1 MTGQILGRSPATLS
15 VSTDVPGL
23 IQRLTAIPAGSHH
36 ILSCYIRL
44 KPRDR
49 TRASYLITEFKDRV
63 KALRADPMV
72 LALARDERLAVER
85 DLNQI
90 LGYLGHP
97 RDLPHTPGL
106 AIFACEEL
114 GLFEAAALTRVHR
127 TRLMLDDTPWIG
139 ELVASVEEAQ
149 PILTIVFDRAHA
161 RFFEVTAAG
170 LTEQACLTA
179 PSTRGGG
186 FHSDRGGAPGWGEHD
201 YHRRLEE
208 EHHRHYANVVQ
219 RAQEI
224 LRARPARGVVL
235 AGSTDHTAAL
245 TRFLPEGIADR
256 MLGSV
261 KLNPTAISTTELQA
275 TSLSLAE
282 EHSRKIIESELRG
295 LDDAV
300 GSGWAVNGARET
312 LRALHQ
318 GQVRTLFLR
327 DNLEGQGFRCSATG
341 RLVLAKGDCRN
352 EGQPKPVRDL
362 VDEAIE
368 EALRQRV
375 RVVLVPDCAEA
386 DAVDGL
392 AATLRFR

>member
-1 MTGQILGRSPATLS
+1 MATQTLRTPAARPS
-15 VSTDVPGL
+15 VSTDVVAL
-23 IQRLTAIPAGSHH
+23 ITRLVAIPTGSHH

-44 KPRDR
+44 GPRDR
-49 TRASYLITEFKDRV
+49 TRATYLITELKDRA
-63 KALRADPMV
+63 KALRTDPTV
-72 LALARDERLAVER
+72 LTLARDVRLAVER
-85 DLNQI
+85 DLTRVLDYVRN
-90 LGYLGHP
+90 P

-114 GLFEAAALTRVHR
+114 GLFEAAPLTRVHR

-139 ELVASVEEAQ
+139 ELVASAEEVQ
-149 PILTIVFDRAHA
+149 PVLTIVIDRAHA

-170 LTEQACLTA
+170 LAELACLTA
-179 PSTRGGG
+179 PSTRGGK
-186 FHSDRGGAPGWGEHD
+186 FHSDRGDSPGWGEHD

-208 EHHRHYANVVQ
+208 EHHRHYANVVR

-224 LRARPARGVVL
+224 LRARPVRGLVL

-245 TRFLPEGIADR
+245 TRFLPEGIAGR
-256 MLGSV
+256 LLGSV
-261 KLNPTAISTTELQA
+261 KLNPTAISTTELQV

-282 EHSRKIIESELRG
+282 EHSRKVIESELRG

-300 GSGWAVNGARET
+300 GSGWALNGPRET
-312 LRALHQ
+312 LRALHR

-352 EGQPKPVRDL
+352 EGQPQPVRDL

-375 RVVLVPDCAEA
+375 RVVTVPDSAGAE
-386 DAVDGL
+386 AVDGL
-392 AATLRFR
+392 AATLRFQ